1 MAGRSDSTAGNGIAR
16 RSVLRA
22 AGTGAAVLG
31 GGSLLEACGSGIKG
45 TGSSASTGEI
55 NIGFIHPATG
65 SLAGFA
71 SGDNWVVSQIRA
83 TSAYKNG
90 FKVGGKTYKVN
101 IIPADTQSNSAR
113 ASQLATQLIQQNHVD
128 MICVTSTPETVNPV
142 TQVCE
147 TAGSPCNATN
157 IPWQSWYASLG
168 GNPVKPTKTFEYCTV
183 YFFGLGDLVSC
194 FLPMWKRIST
204 DKVIGFM
211 YPNDSDGNAF
221 RAVLP
226 TAAKAVGY
234 KIVDPAAYTDGTSD
248 FSSMISTFK
257 SSGVEIYTN
266 APLPPDF
273 NAMWKQS
280 AQQGFKPK
288 LATVAKVLLFPADTV
303 ALGSLVENVATD
315 SFWGPWLHSSSSLT
329 GQTAKQLTDAF
340 QTDTGNQW
348 VQTLGGTYALFEVA
362 KEAFEAASDPHDH
375 KDVAKALHSV
385 NYSGMAGAINFS
397 TGPAPGVSVI
407 KPLGAQWKK
416 GTGKYPWELQVV
428 DNSNDPSVSTTAD
441 LKPTNA

>member
-1 MAGRSDSTAGNGIAR
+1 
-16 RSVLRA
+16 
-22 AGTGAAVLG
+22 
-31 GGSLLEACGSGIKG
+31 
-45 TGSSASTGEI
+45 
-55 NIGFIHPATG
+55 
-65 SLAGFA
+65 
-71 SGDNWVVSQIRA
+71 
-83 TSAYKNG
+83 
-90 FKVGGKTYKVN
+90 
-101 IIPADTQSNSAR
+101 
-113 ASQLATQLIQQNHVD
+113 
-128 MICVTSTPETVNPV
+128 
-142 TQVCE
+142 
-147 TAGSPCNATN
+147 
-157 IPWQSWYASLG
+157 
-168 GNPVKPTKTFEYCTV
+168 
-183 YFFGLGDLVSC
+183 
-194 FLPMWKRIST
+194 
-204 DKVIGFM
+204 
-211 YPNDSDGNAF
+211 
-221 RAVLP
+221 
-226 TAAKAVGY
+226 
-234 KIVDPAAYTDGTSD
+234 
-248 FSSMISTFK
+248 
-257 SSGVEIYTN
+257 
-266 APLPPDF
+266 
-273 NAMWKQS
+273 MWKQS

-375 KDVAKALHSV
+375 KNVAKAMHSV
-385 NYSGMAGAINFS
+385 NYSGMAGTINFS